1 MTTIGSNK
9 YVFDIDG
16 TICISENSNY
26 GEAKPLFDRI
36 HLINKLFEEGGYII
50 FHTARG
56 MGSSNNNQDLARAK
70 WEELTLKQLS
80 DWEVKYHELFM
91 GKPSGDFYI
100 DDKGVKDIDF
110 FGPYS
115 Q

>member
-1 MTTIGSNK
+1 MTIFGSKK

-16 TICISENSNY
+16 TICISEKSNY

-36 HLINKLFEEGGYII
+36 QLINKLYDDGGYIV

-56 MGSSNNNQDLARAK
+56 MGSSNNNQDFARSK

-80 DWEVKYHELFM
+80 EWQVKYHELFM
-91 GKPSGDFYI
+91 GKPAGDIYI

-110 FGPYS
+110 FGSDS